1 MKKISFAAKPSAH
14 LSPDDWIGDKH
25 ASVGGEPTKRLTID
39 VPRRLHKRIK
49 SQCAMRGEN
58 MAEEIRK
65 LLEINY
71 PEEYQQKQGEGA
83 SPVITPGNTT
93 L

>member
-1 MKKISFAAKPSAH
+1 
-14 LSPDDWIGDKH
+14 
-25 ASVGGEPTKRLTID
+25 
-39 VPRRLHKRIK
+39 
-49 SQCAMRGEN
+49 MRGEN

-83 SPVITPGNTT
+83 SPVTTPGNTT